1 MIKKLSRPFGLL
13 VAAATAIAL
22 AGCTSPET
30 TAEQNEAEAKPTI
43 VATTNVWASV
53 LSQVAGDHFDVVAL
67 IEDPAMDPH
76 SYEAS
81 ARDQLAVTE
90 ASMFVMNGG
99 GYDDFALALASAAGI
114 EAMNVYEIHESV
126 HGDEEHDEDHHDE
139 DHKDEDHADEHGDEH
154 HDEDHSEEDHAD
166 EHSGEHGDDHH
177 DEDHSEEDHA
187 DEHSGEHG
195 DDHHDEDHKDDDHD
209 HEGHEHDHD
218 GSDHIWYDFHVAK
231 VMAGVFAAEMSKL
244 QPENAGSFESNAAEF
259 ESAMESIETR
269 VEALADS
276 SIHYF
281 EAHPLAALLFAE
293 LGFENLTPE
302 GFAEAEEAEL
312 EPSVAIVAE
321 AQELIRSGEL
331 SFLAVNDQVTSPTL
345 ESLRQLAETEGVPVL
360 EFGEL
365 LPTGMSYQQWADSVL
380 DLIESIS

>member
-1 MIKKLSRPFGLL
+1 MTKKLFRPFGLL

-22 AGCTSPET
+22 TSCTSPDT
-30 TAEQNEAEAKPTI
+30 TAEQTGAEAKPTI

-53 LSQVAGDHFDVVAL
+53 LSQVAGENFEVIAL

-81 ARDQLAVTE
+81 ARDQLAVSE
-90 ASMFVMNGG
+90 SSMFVINGG

-114 EAMNVYEIHESV
+114 TAFDIYETHEAV
-126 HGDEEHDEDHHDE
+126 HGDEEHGDEEHSEEEHGDELAQDDEHGDDHADE

-154 HDEDHSEEDHAD
+154 GD
-166 EHSGEHGDDHH
+166 EHSHE
-177 DEDHSEEDHA
+177 
-187 DEHSGEHG
+187 
-195 DDHHDEDHKDDDHD
+195 DHD
-209 HEGHEHDHD
+209 HGHD

-231 VMAGVFAAEMSKL
+231 VMAGLFAAEMAKL
-244 QPENAGSFESNAAEF
+244 QPENAASFESNAAEF
-259 ESAMESIETR
+259 ESAMESIELR

-331 SFLAVNDQVTSPTL
+331 SFLAVNEQVTSPTL
-345 ESLRQLAETEGVPVL
+345 ESLKELAMAEGVPVL

-365 LPTGMSYQQWADSVL
+365 LPTGLSYQQWADSVL

>member
-1 MIKKLSRPFGLL
+1 MTKKIFRPFGLL
-13 VAAATAIAL
+13 IAAATAVAL
-22 AGCTSPET
+22 AGCAPQESS
-30 TAEQNEAEAKPTI
+30 EAESKPTI

-53 LSQVAGDHFDVVAL
+53 LSQVAGDNFDVIAL
-67 IEDPAMDPH
+67 IEDPTMDPH

-81 ARDQLAVTE
+81 ARDQLAVSE

-99 GYDDFALALASAAGI
+99 GYDDFALTLASAAGI
-114 EAMNVYEIHESV
+114 EAFNIYETHESA
-126 HGDEEHDEDHHDE
+126 HADEPADEDAHEDE
-139 DHKDEDHADEHGDEH
+139 HADEH
-154 HDEDHSEEDHAD
+154 A
-166 EHSGEHGDDHH
+166 
-177 DEDHSEEDHA
+177 
-187 DEHSGEHG
+187 
-195 DDHHDEDHKDDDHD
+195 DHD
-209 HEGHEHDHD
+209 HEGHDHAHD
-218 GSDHIWYDFHVAK
+218 GSDHIWYDLHVVS
-231 VMAGVFAAEMSKL
+231 VMAGIFAERMGEL
-244 QPENAGSFESNAAEF
+244 QPENADSFNANALEFQEEIESLEV
-259 ESAMESIETR
+259 R

-276 SIHYF
+276 SVHYF

-331 SFLAVNDQVTSPTL
+331 SFLAVNQQVTSPTL
-345 ESLRQLAETEGVPVL
+345 ESLKQLAEAEGVPVL

-380 DLIESIS
+380 DLIQSAS

>member
-1 MIKKLSRPFGLL
+1 MTKRLFRPFGLL

-22 AGCTSPET
+22 TGCTSPDT
-30 TAEQNEAEAKPTI
+30 TAEQTGAEAKPTI

-67 IEDPAMDPH
+67 IDNPTIDPH

-99 GYDDFALALASAAGI
+99 GYDEFALSLASAAGI
-114 EAMNVYEIHESV
+114 EALDVYETHEAV
-126 HGDEEHDEDHHDE
+126 HGDEDAHSE
-139 DHKDEDHADEHGDEH
+139 DEHAEEH
-154 HDEDHSEEDHAD
+154 EGEEHAD
-166 EHSGEHGDDHH
+166 EHS
-177 DEDHSEEDHA
+177 EEEHA
-187 DEHSGEHG
+187 DEHSEEEHA
-195 DDHHDEDHKDDDHD
+195 DEHAHEDEHD
-209 HEGHEHDHD
+209 HGHD
-218 GSDHIWYDFHVAK
+218 GSDHIWYDFHVVS
-231 VMAGVFAAEMSKL
+231 VMAGIFAELMGEL
-244 QPENAGSFESNAAEF
+244 QPENADSFNANALEFQEAIESLEV
-259 ESAMESIETR
+259 R

-276 SIHYF
+276 SVHYF
-281 EAHPLAALLFAE
+281 EGHPLAALLFAE

-331 SFLAVNDQVTSPTL
+331 SFLAVNQQVTSPTL
-345 ESLRQLAETEGVPVL
+345 EALKQLAEAEGVPVL

-365 LPTGMSYQQWADSVL
+365 LPPGMSYQQWADSVL
-380 DLIESIS
+380 DLIQSAS

>member
-30 TAEQNEAEAKPTI
+30 TTEQNEAEAKPTI

-154 HDEDHSEEDHAD
+154 QDDEHSEEDHAD
-166 EHSGEHGDDHH
+166 EHSGEHGD
-177 DEDHSEEDHA
+177 E
-187 DEHSGEHG
+187 
-195 DDHHDEDHKDDDHD
+195 HHDEDHKDDD

>member
-1 MIKKLSRPFGLL
+1 MINKLSRPFGLL

-22 AGCTSPET
+22 TGCTSPDT
-30 TAEQNEAEAKPTI
+30 TAEQTGAEAKPTI

-67 IEDPAMDPH
+67 IDNPTIDPH

-90 ASMFVMNGG
+90 ASMFVINGG
-99 GYDDFALALASAAGI
+99 GYDDFALTLASAAGI
-114 EAMNVYEIHESV
+114 EAVNVYETHESV
-126 HGDEEHDEDHHDE
+126 HGAEEHSEE
-139 DHKDEDHADEHGDEH
+139 EHADEHGDEH
-154 HDEDHSEEDHAD
+154 EGEEHSEEEHAD
-166 EHSGEHGDDHH
+166 EHAHDDEHGDDH
-177 DEDHSEEDHA
+177 
-187 DEHSGEHG
+187 
-195 DDHHDEDHKDDDHD
+195 
-209 HEGHEHDHD
+209 EGHGHD

-231 VMAGVFAAEMSKL
+231 VMAGVFAAEMAKL
-244 QPENAGSFESNAAEF
+244 QPENAASFESNAAEF
-259 ESAMESIETR
+259 ESAMESVETR
-269 VEALADS
+269 AEALADS

-312 EPSVAIVAE
+312 EPAVAIVAE
-321 AQELIRSGEL
+321 SQELIRSREL
-331 SFLAVNDQVTSPTL
+331 SFLAVNQQVTSPTL
-345 ESLRQLAETEGVPVL
+345 ESLKQLAETEGVPVL

-365 LPTGMSYQQWADSVL
+365 LPTGMSFQQWADSVL